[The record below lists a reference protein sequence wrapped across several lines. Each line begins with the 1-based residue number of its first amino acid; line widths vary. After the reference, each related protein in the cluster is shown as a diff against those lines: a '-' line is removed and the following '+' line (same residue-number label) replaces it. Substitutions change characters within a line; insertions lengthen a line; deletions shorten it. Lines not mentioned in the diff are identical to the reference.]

1 MGAVDNYSQILMG
14 KPAGLSYETQ
24 TDQSALQRKRRMV
37 QMLLQQVMQPGHM
50 IDAGQLKVANWGDA
64 LAKVAAGIAGG
75 RLENE
80 VTKEEQGVSQANR
93 ERQTAAS
100 EQFLSAIQGAQPQG
114 PMPDGSAMPQQRPNL
129 VQAMRVAMESGSP
142 ELKAIGE
149 KMLLEQ
155 QKQNAP
161 KLGEVAGMGY
171 QLMPGPDGPQVGT
184 APINRF
190 EQDPNTPTLNR
201 NLGTGEVRGTTY
213 GDVTPPQPAKKF
225 NEALQ
230 KEDVK
235 VASEGR
241 EKSKTAWGTLQMLA
255 DAENQI
261 NSMPAKDFGLLAPAK
276 AWINKLGASFGGTPF
291 PEGVALEK
299 VASLMGERL
308 IERLRLFAPVS
319 NSDAQRMQEI
329 AGSTSNTKE
338 ALLAVIE
345 YAGKIAGK
353 YISEHNAFVEDLE
366 KQEGYGKL
374 DRYKAYSSVTAA
386 PPIQLPS
393 VESDM
398 QKYGKKK

>member
-1 MGAVDNYSQILMG
+1 MG

-161 KLGEVAGMGY
+161 KLGESGGVGY
-171 QLMPGPDGPQVGT
+171 QMTPGEHGPQISKVPINQYAQPHHPLVNTNLDTGQVQGTTMGNLTPPGP
-184 APINRF
+184 
-190 EQDPNTPTLNR
+190 
-201 NLGTGEVRGTTY
+201 
-213 GDVTPPQPAKKF
+213 AKQF

-353 YISEHNAFVEDLE
+353 YISEHNTFVEDLE